1 MAAPKHNLTIDQGS
15 DFVFDLVVSDKGAVK
30 DLTGYGARSHIRS
43 KRTSSTLAASFICQ
57 VVSPAVNGVVKMQL
71 PNATSSAMTPGLYF
85 YDLEIFTAGDNLVKR
100 ILQGEIILTP
110 EVTR

>member
-1 MAAPKHNLTIDQGS
+1 MT
-15 DFVFDLVVSDKGAVK
+15 
-30 DLTGYGARSHIRS
+30 
-43 KRTSSTLAASFICQ
+43 
-57 VVSPAVNGVVKMQL
+57 L

-85 YDLEIFTAGDNLVKR
+85 YDLEIFTAGNNLVKR

>member
-43 KRTSSTLAASFICQ
+43 KRSSSTLAASFTCQ
-57 VVSPAVNGVVKMQL
+57 VVSPATQGVVKMQL
-71 PNATSSAMTPGLYF
+71 SNATSSAMTPGL
-85 YDLEIFTAGDNLVKR
+85 
-100 ILQGEIILTP
+100 
-110 EVTR
+110 

>member
-30 DLTGYGARSHIRS
+30 DLTGYSARSHIRS
-43 KRTSSTLAASFICQ
+43 RRSSSTLAGSFTCT
-57 VVSPAVNGVVKMQL
+57 VLSPATNGVVKMEL
-71 PNATSSAMTPGLYF
+71 PNATSSGMAAGLYF
-85 YDLEIFTAGDNLVKR
+85 YDLEIFTSGNAIVKR

>member
-30 DLTGYGARSHIRS
+30 DLTGYGARAQIRP
-43 KRTSSTLAASFICQ
+43 KRTSATLSASFTCQ
-57 VVSPAVNGVVKMQL
+57 VLSPATQGVVKMTL

-85 YDLEIFTAGDNLVKR
+85 YDLEIFTAGNNLVKR

>member
-1 MAAPKHNLTIDQGS
+1 VL
-15 DFVFDLVVSDKGAVK
+15 
-30 DLTGYGARSHIRS
+30 
-43 KRTSSTLAASFICQ
+43 
-57 VVSPAVNGVVKMQL
+57 SPATQGVVKMTL

-85 YDLEIFTAGDNLVKR
+85 YDLEIFTAGNNLVKR